1 MKFKNIK
8 VLNDVVLDYSNP
20 YKMFK
25 LAREYDKLKQGA
37 AAFGWYLRAAD
48 FADPNEDKL
57 LQYKAIILGAHIF
70 ARSEARTQTVK
81 GLVKMAMT
89 TMPERPEA
97 YYFAAMWSIDQN
109 NFRNAL
115 MYSQMGL
122 ACEEF
127 DLIEEFDYPGR
138 VGLEYCYAVSKW
150 KSDGRDD
157 SKNLFFDLKHKNKL
171 NTPQWIMDSVNGWI
185 NNVGYPSTL
194 PYTKKEQ
201 SKYRFSFNGLDTID
215 KNYSRHF
222 QDMFVLSLTNG
233 KKNGSFIEVGSGHP
247 TLFNNTYLLEEKFDW
262 KGLSID
268 KSERMCSKF
277 SRERK
282 TNIVMSDAT
291 QIDFKQ
297 LFKQNCIEQH
307 VDFLRIN
314 SDDSS
319 YIVLENIPFNKYEFS
334 IIQFQHN
341 ACWWGNELRDASRKK
356 LQEIGYILFV
366 PDVSISE
373 NQPYEDWWVHPGFA
387 NSEMKS
393 NKLNNFA
400 WDYMMRERT

>member
-1 MKFKNIK
+1 MMFNNMKA
-8 VLNDVVLDYSNP
+8 LNDVVLDYSNP
-20 YKMFK
+20 YKMFT
-25 LAREYDKLKQGA
+25 LALEYDKLKQGA

-70 ARSEARTQTVK
+70 ARSTARDQTVK
-81 GLVKMAMT
+81 GLIKMAMAT
-89 TMPERPEA
+89 LPERPEA
-97 YYFAAMWSIDQN
+97 YYFAAKWSIDQS

-122 ACEEF
+122 RCE
-127 DLIEEFDYPGR
+127 DHDPIEELDYPGK
-138 VGLEYCYAVSKW
+138 VGLKYCYAVSKW

-157 SKNLFFDLKHKNKL
+157 SKNYLFDLKHKNKM
-171 NTPQWIMDSVNGWI
+171 NTPKWIMDSVEGWI
-185 NNVGYPSTL
+185 KNIGYPSTL
-194 PYTKKEQ
+194 PYTKEEQ
-201 SKYRFSFNGLDTID
+201 SKYRFKFDGLDTIE

-222 QDMFVLSLTNG
+222 QDMFVLSLTKG
-233 KKNGSFIEVGSGHP
+233 KRNGSFVEIGSGHP
-247 TLFNNTYLLEEKFDW
+247 TLFNNTYLLEDKFDW

-268 KSERMCSKF
+268 KSERMCAKF

-282 TNIVMSDAT
+282 TNIVMADAT
-291 QIDFKQ
+291 QLDYKQ

-314 SDDSS
+314 CDENS
-319 YIVLENIPFNKYEFS
+319 YIVLDNIPFNKYEFS

-341 ACWWGNELRDASRKK
+341 SCWWGNELRDASRKK
-356 LQEIGYILFV
+356 LQEIGYVLFV
-366 PDVSISE
+366 PDVAISE
-373 NQPYEDWWVHPGFA
+373 EQPYEDWWVHPGFK

-393 NKLNNFA
+393 NKNINFA